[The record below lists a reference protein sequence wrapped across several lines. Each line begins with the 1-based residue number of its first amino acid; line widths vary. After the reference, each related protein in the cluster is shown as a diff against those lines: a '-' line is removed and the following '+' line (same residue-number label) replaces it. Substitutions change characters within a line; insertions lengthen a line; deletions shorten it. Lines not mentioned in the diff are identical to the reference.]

1 MWNMKKAVTKL
12 LCAVMAMGTIGCGNR
27 VDETSGAIASDSV
40 VEDTSEEVKS
50 NDSAEGG
57 YKVVYSIPGLSAP
70 IWTVASEAFIAKAS
84 GMGWEA
90 EVLDPNDSLETQIS
104 QLENALTKGVQGVI
118 ITAID
123 GEAMSTLMSECEEA
137 GVPVAAIDRQ
147 VTGTSLTT
155 VEADN
160 YNIGLALGE
169 MYVESL
175 VNQEGKVLIVG
186 GPLSSS
192 ATVNRTEGF
201 KDAVKGNNN
210 IEIVAESATEM
221 DSEVVLAAVT
231 NYLQANPDINCIMS
245 CTDYILPSIMTAL
258 DEADMLKGVGEEG
271 HVKVYSV
278 DGDGYGLKQVKEG
291 LIDATYGLDPAGW
304 AEAALEALKTS
315 FEGGSVKE
323 AILITGNIVTL
334 DNFEALKSEGKLWGA
349 VSMEE

>member
-1 MWNMKKAVTKL
+1 MKKAIAML
-12 LCAVMAMGTIGCGNR
+12 LCTVMVLGVTGCGSKAE
-27 VDETSGAIASDSV
+27 ETGGSTSQNSS
-40 VEDTSEEVKS
+40 VEDTSKEN
-50 NDSAEGG
+50 NDPAEDG

-70 IWTVASEAFIAKAS
+70 IWTVASEGFSAKAQE
-84 GMGWEA
+84 MGWDA
-90 EVLDPNDSLETQIS
+90 EVLDPNDNLETQIS
-104 QLENALTKGVQGVI
+104 QLENALTKGVQGVV

-123 GEAMSTLMSECEEA
+123 GEAVSTLMSQCEEA
-137 GVPVAAIDRQ
+137 GVPVVAIDRQ
-147 VTGTSLTT
+147 VTGTSLAT

-175 VNQEGKVLIVG
+175 GDQSGKVLVVG

-201 KDAVKGNNN
+201 KDAIKENDN

-245 CTDYILPSIMTAL
+245 CTDYILPSVMTAL
-258 DEADMLKGVGEEG
+258 DEADMLKAAGEEG

-278 DGDGYGLKQVKEG
+278 DGDGYGLKQVKDG
-291 LIDATYGLDPAGW
+291 KIDATYGLDPAGW
-304 AEAALEALKTS
+304 TEAALEAIKKS
-315 FEGGSVKE
+315 FEGESVE
-323 AILITGNIVTL
+323 ESILVAGNIVTSE
-334 DNFEALKSEGKLWGA
+334 NFEQLKNDGKLWG
-349 VSMEE
+349 VDSMEK